1 MSSSL
6 SRAQSWPLLSGA
18 APVEDARQ
26 AATRTSQV
34 GLWAGIAAIESNIRM
49 EFYLLERSAIFDV
62 CVSLNSSY

>member
-1 MSSSL
+1 M
-6 SRAQSWPLLSGA
+6 
-18 APVEDARQ
+18 EDARQ

-34 GLWAGIAAIESNIRM
+34 GLWAGFAAIESNIRM